1 MTDKYEKEFPLSG
14 PLTFPGRIDKKIAE
28 VFERTTGSGS
38 GTGTGTGTSGSA
50 DASTAIDEYVS
61 KMSGDQAGKFA
72 QKLASY
78 SNAVSTLV
86 GASLQDS
93 QITQFFTNL
102 VNQLL
107 SSNKFRDAVN
117 ALIASANQELT
128 SKLQSQW
135 NDTTD
140 EFLKV
145 VDNNINNVTKS
156 DSFKN
161 DVAALV
167 KQYMAE
173 NTAKSGSGTD
183 TNGTQQPTNSGNA
196 SN

>member
-1 MTDKYEKEFPLSG
+1 MTDQYEKEFPLSG

-28 VFERTTGSGS
+28 VFERTTGNSSGA
-38 GTGTGTGTSGSA
+38 GTGTGTGASA
-50 DASTAIDEYVS
+50 DVSAAIDEYVN
-61 KMSGDQAGKFA
+61 KMSGDQARKFA

-78 SNAVSTLV
+78 SNAVSLLV

-93 QITQFFTNL
+93 QITQFFTNFI
-102 VNQLL
+102 NQLL

-117 ALIASANQELT
+117 ALITSANQELT
-128 SKLQSQW
+128 RKLQSDW

-140 EFLKV
+140 EFLRV
-145 VDNNINNVTKS
+145 VDNNINSVTKS
-156 DSFKN
+156 DDFKN

-173 NTAKSGSGTD
+173 NTAKSGSGTG
-183 TNGTQQPTNSGNA
+183 TNGTQQPTNSGTA

>member
-1 MTDKYEKEFPLSG
+1 MTDQYEKEFPLSG

-28 VFERTTGSGS
+28 VFERTTGNGS
-38 GTGTGTGTSGSA
+38 GAGTGTGTSGSA
-50 DASTAIDEYVS
+50 DVSAAIDEYVS
-61 KMSGDQAGKFA
+61 KMNSDQAGKFA

-78 SNAVSTLV
+78 SNAVSPLV
-86 GASLQDS
+86 SAFLQDS

-102 VNQLL
+102 VNQLF

-117 ALIASANQELT
+117 ALITSANQELT
-128 SKLQSQW
+128 SDLQSKW
-135 NDTTD
+135 NDTID
-140 EFLKV
+140 GFLKV
-145 VDNNINNVTKS
+145 VDNNINSVTKS
-156 DSFKN
+156 DDFKN

-173 NTAKSGSGTD
+173 NTAKSGSGTG
-183 TNGTQQPTNSGNA
+183 TNGTQQPTNSGTA

>member
-1 MTDKYEKEFPLSG
+1 MTDQYEKEFPLSG

-28 VFERTTGSGS
+28 VFERTTGNGS
-38 GTGTGTGTSGSA
+38 GIGTGTGTSGSA
-50 DASTAIDEYVS
+50 DVSTAIDEYVN
-61 KMSGDQAGKFA
+61 KMSGDQARKFA

-78 SNAVSTLV
+78 SNAVSLLV

-93 QITQFFTNL
+93 QITQFFTNFI
-102 VNQLL
+102 NQLL
-107 SSNKFRDAVN
+107 SSNKFMDTVN
-117 ALIASANQELT
+117 ALITSANQDLT
-128 SKLQSQW
+128 RKLQSDW
-135 NDTTD
+135 NDTID
-140 EFLKV
+140 RFLGV

-156 DSFKN
+156 DDFKN

-173 NTAKSGSGTD
+173 NAAKSGSDTG
-183 TNGTQQPTNSGNA
+183 TNGTQQPANSGTT

>member
-50 DASTAIDEYVS
+50 DASAAIDEYVS
-61 KMSGDQAGKFA
+61 KMNSDQAGKFA

-93 QITQFFTNL
+93 QITQFFTNFI
-102 VNQLL
+102 NQLL
-107 SSNKFRDAVN
+107 SSNKFRDTVN
-117 ALIASANQELT
+117 ALITSANQALT
-128 SKLQSQW
+128 DKLQSDW

-140 EFLKV
+140 RFLLRV
-145 VDNNINNVTKS
+145 EDEINSITKS

-173 NTAKSGSGTD
+173 NTAKSGSGTG
-183 TNGTQQPTNSGNA
+183 TNGTQQPANSGTA